1 MTKEQWV
8 KIKKEEYKNDRSRHT
23 FKELGIED
31 RIKYDANRAKENDLN
46 SGYYIVADNG
56 AICDISEEAMAVGYI
71 YLSSDY
77 HGDIEKRLRKG
88 GRLATGDKS
97 WVSTEV

>member
-1 MTKEQWV
+1 MTKAEWVEQK
-8 KIKKEEYKNDRSRHT
+8 KIEYKNDPLRHS

-31 RIKYDANRAKENDLN
+31 RIKYDESRKDGLA
-46 SGYYIVADNG
+46 SGYYIVADDG
-56 AICDISEEAMAVGYI
+56 TVCDISDEAMAVGYI

-77 HGDIEKRLRKG
+77 DGDIEKRLRKG

-97 WVSTEV
+97 WVSEEV